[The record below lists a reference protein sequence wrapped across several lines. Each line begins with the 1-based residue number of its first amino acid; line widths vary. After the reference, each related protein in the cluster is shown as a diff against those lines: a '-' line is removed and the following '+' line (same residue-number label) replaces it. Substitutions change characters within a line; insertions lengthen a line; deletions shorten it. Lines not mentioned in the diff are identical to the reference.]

1 MSPPEQAL
9 DVRPKKSKKRSK
21 QAAHL
26 ETEPSG
32 PITGST
38 SAPIEGDPSPED
50 RLKEKARKKQAR
62 VRSVKLVE
70 DVSMV
75 EVPDSPK
82 KSKKRKHQSG
92 EDVDQPEGEDL
103 SKPENDR
110 LLKEPPKKKHKNRTE
125 FSDPRVDA
133 TLNNQSRKGA

>member
-1 MSPPEQAL
+1 MSPPTPEQAL
-9 DVRPKKSKKRSK
+9 DVKPKKSKKRSK

-26 ETEPSG
+26 ETEP
-32 PITGST
+32 ITGST
-38 SAPIEGDPSPED
+38 SAPIEDDPSPED

-62 VRSVKLVE
+62 VRSAGLVKDL
-70 DVSMV
+70 SMTS
-75 EVPDSPK
+75 VPDSPK
-82 KSKKRKHQSG
+82 KSKKRKRQSG

-103 SKPENDR
+103 SKPENGR

-133 TLNNQSRKGA
+133 TLNNQSRKSA